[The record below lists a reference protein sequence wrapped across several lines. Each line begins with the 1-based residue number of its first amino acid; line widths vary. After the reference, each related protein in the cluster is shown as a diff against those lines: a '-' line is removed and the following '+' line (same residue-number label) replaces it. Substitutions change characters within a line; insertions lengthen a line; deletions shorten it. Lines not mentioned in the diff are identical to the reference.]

1 MTRRVTSVECWVLG
15 LWLMAGPVAA
25 QQRPLLTEDPETIG
39 EGLMLLETGIDHAWA
54 QTFTVSGLE
63 GNVLRGP
70 LLGLSFG
77 MGSNA
82 EIQIDGV
89 SFSRLR
95 ISDRFDA
102 PLSNMVDVS
111 GDTTR
116 SFDDVVVGAKVKIVS
131 EGARLPAIALRFA
144 TRLPNASNESGL
156 GLDTIDFFQSLL
168 IGKTMQSV
176 RVVGNVGLGILSD
189 PTRGD
194 RQNDVLTYGFS
205 LARAFA
211 EGAEIVGEING
222 RANTRRGVPPP
233 GTESRATM
241 TFGLRYTRGT
251 VRFDGGLF
259 TGFTSQDPRAGLT
272 GGLTWVFESPLT
284 P

>member
-1 MTRRVTSVECWVLG
+1 MTRRVTRVGYWVLG
-15 LWLMAGPVAA
+15 LCLTAGPVCA
-25 QQRPLLTEDPETIG
+25 QQRPLQTEDPETIG
-39 EGLMLLETGIDHAWA
+39 DGLILLETGIDHAWD

-77 MGSNA
+77 MGPNA

-89 SFSRLR
+89 SFNRLR
-95 ISDRFDA
+95 ISGRFEA
-102 PLSNMVDVS
+102 PLSSVVNAS
-111 GDTTR
+111 DTTYA
-116 SFDDVVVGAKVKIVS
+116 FGDMVIGAKIKLVS
-131 EGARLPAIALRFA
+131 EGARMPAIALRFA
-144 TRLPNASNESGL
+144 TRLPNMSNESGL
-156 GLDTIDFFQSLL
+156 GLDTMDFFQSLL
-168 IGKTMQSV
+168 VGKTMQSI

-194 RQNDVLTYGFS
+194 RQNDVLTYGVS

-211 EGAEIVGEING
+211 ESAEIVGEING
-222 RANTRRGVPPP
+222 RASTRRGTPPP

-241 TFGLRYTRGT
+241 TFGIRYTRGT

-259 TGFTSQDPRAGLT
+259 TGFTSRDPFVGLT